1 MARGEATGHAHRILM
16 APPIKLFL
24 IDVLFKMI
32 DEVIKDGIVARGEAT
47 GHAHRI
53 LMAPPIK
60 LFLIKATMY
69 LVALD
74 ACIVE
79 HEEHK
84 EIKLQGQLL
93 EAAIKGA
100 EEEYKARADEISK
113 EYDHFLEETREV
125 AD

>member
-1 MARGEATGHAHRILM
+1 MKKRQKMWQQG
-16 APPIKLFL
+16 
-24 IDVLFKMI
+24 DVLFKMI
-32 DEVIKDGIVARGEAT
+32 DKVIKDKVARGEAT
-47 GHAHRI
+47 GHVHRI
-53 LMAPPIK
+53 LMAPPLK

-74 ACIVE
+74 AWIVE

-84 EIKLQGQLL
+84 EIKLQGELL

-113 EYDHFLEETREV
+113 EYDHFLDHFRYRAQKGRV
-125 AD
+125 